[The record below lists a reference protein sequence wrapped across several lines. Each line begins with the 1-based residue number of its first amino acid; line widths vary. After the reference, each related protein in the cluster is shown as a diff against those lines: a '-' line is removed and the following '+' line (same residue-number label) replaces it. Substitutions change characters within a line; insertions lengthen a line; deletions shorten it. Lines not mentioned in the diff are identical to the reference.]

1 MNTFGIPAAIATAMM
16 IYERASRNSGRT
28 VSLLKAMDDGDV
40 LLVGYASGRDRLVD
54 WCRRH
59 LRTMGKERCQ
69 VVVVANMGDLHG
81 GHPYEA
87 IRKAMSRSR
96 GPDGDRP
103 KLWMDHTLIFQLHE
117 QAMAGVQRD
126 LGAFLNHA
134 GQPNLKDAL
143 LDRGTRAG
151 EVPPVVGFIRGGDFI
166 L

>member
-1 MNTFGIPAAIATAMM
+1 MNTFGIPAVIATAMM
-16 IYERASRNSGRT
+16 IYERASRGSGRT

-40 LLVGYASGRDRLVD
+40 LLVGYAPGGDRLVD

-59 LRTMGKERCQ
+59 LRDMGKEGCQ

-96 GPDGDRP
+96 GPDDARR

-126 LGAFLNHA
+126 LGGFLRHI
-134 GQPNLKDAL
+134 GQDDLKATL
-143 LDRGTRAG
+143 LGQAMRPG
-151 EVPPVVGFIRGGDFI
+151 EVPPVIGHQFVDFR
-166 L
+166 